1 MKSLRHVQNLSINL
15 WALVKHILFGDKYTV
30 FCAETPV
37 TELFVC
43 ECVHRVLVTVPPSPL
58 PRRHTLP
65 SGCSC
70 KACSQESPLCC
81 GGRLPLIRR
90 LGRTYGEIRERK
102 EEEFILV
109 FLVTHNE
116 DACEHLTL
124 HLGHEAQTL
133 LKVAADAVQTQAE
146 LRVAAVLAGAASVV
160 AHVQLVAAVGHS
172 GDPEVKLGKERAL
185 LRQ

>member
-1 MKSLRHVQNLSINL
+1 ML
-15 WALVKHILFGDKYTV
+15 WRTSAID
-30 FCAETPV
+30 
-37 TELFVC
+37 
-43 ECVHRVLVTVPPSPL
+43 
-58 PRRHTLP
+58 
-65 SGCSC
+65 
-70 KACSQESPLCC
+70 SQA
-81 GGRLPLIRR
+81 RKNIRR
-90 LGRTYGEIRERK
+90 DQRE
-102 EEEFILV
+102 EGGGV
-109 FLVTHNE
+109 HSCFLVTHNE

-185 LRQ
+185 LCQ